1 MNYKIVNNVKEIEDL
16 RRDSFNIKFDN
27 RNFYEQ
33 QINNGKIL
41 PLGGYINDE
50 LVAGVYISAS
60 FQSLYIDQL
69 FVKKE
74 YQHNGYGTNILQF
87 VLNNKYI
94 FEDFFKTEFEFS
106 KAEIRNENA
115 LKLVQNLGYKQ
126 TDDIYG
132 TVRKSI

>member
-1 MNYKIVNNVKEIEDL
+1 MNYKVIKNAKEIEDL

-50 LVAGVYISAS
+50 LVVGAYISAS

-87 VLNNKYI
+87 ILNNKYI

-126 TDDIYG
+126 TNDIYG